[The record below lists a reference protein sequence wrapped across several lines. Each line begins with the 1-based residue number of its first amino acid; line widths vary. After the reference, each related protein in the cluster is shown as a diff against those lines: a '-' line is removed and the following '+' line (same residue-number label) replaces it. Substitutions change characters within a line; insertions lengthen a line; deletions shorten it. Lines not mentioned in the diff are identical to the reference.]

1 MPKEPVR
8 GKMPYHLFSSRL
20 YCRYRTC
27 TGSCAAALADYTA
40 DRELHPAP
48 KVKYEVAFIIMPIVA
63 AVKQKSK
70 GRRISAAAS
79 ALSFGHP

>member
-1 MPKEPVR
+1 MPKEPIR

-27 TGSCAAALADYTA
+27 TGSCATALADYTA

-48 KVKYEVAFIIMPIVA
+48 KVKYEVTFIIVPIA
-63 AVKQKSK
+63 AYVKQKSK
-70 GRRISAAAS
+70 DRQSGGPCSPA
-79 ALSFGHP
+79 